1 MPELPEVE
9 TVRRELDAWLPGREI
24 KRAERVEAP
33 SGPKYAGL
41 RRAAGQRIE
50 GVDRRGKFLL
60 LPLSRG
66 DELVVHLGMTG
77 VISDRDPG
85 EHLRV
90 KLTLSGRSRRHLY
103 FQDVRRFGRFLVVKA
118 GVYDGLPTLASM
130 GPEPLEPAFDAEQ
143 LHAGLQRSTAPIKS
157 CLLSQKP
164 VAGLGNIYID
174 EALWRARIHPRTAA
188 KRVSKNKTTRLH
200 EAIVNVLRAS
210 LEAKGTTLNDYRQ
223 VDGEE
228 GEFAEQLD
236 AYGRAGLPCRRC
248 KHPLSHATIGQ
259 RSTCFC
265 SRCQRKR

>member
-9 TVRRELDAWLPGREI
+9 TVRRELDAWLPGRRI
-24 KRAERVEAP
+24 TRAVRVDAP
-33 SGPKYAGL
+33 RGPKYARL
-41 RRAAGQRIE
+41 QRASGQRIE

-60 LPLSRG
+60 LPLSGG
-66 DELVVHLGMTG
+66 DELIVHLGMTG

-85 EHLRV
+85 EHVRA
-90 KLTLSGRSRRHLY
+90 KLMLSGRSRRQLY

-118 GVYDGLPTLASM
+118 GVYDGLPTLAAM
-130 GPEPLEPAFDAEQ
+130 GPEPLDPSFNPAM
-143 LHAGLQRSTAPIKS
+143 LHVGLQRSGAPIKS

-188 KRVSKNKTTRLH
+188 RRISKIKTARLH
-200 EAIVNVLRAS
+200 EAIVSVLRQS
-210 LEAKGTTLNDYRQ
+210 LEASGTTLSDYRR

-248 KHPLSHATIGQ
+248 DHPLSHDTIGQ

-265 SRCQRKR
+265 GRCQR